1 MTALE
6 GEDKTEIQL
15 ATDTLGKIVDNLDTL
30 LDEDEANDKL
40 DLSRIL
46 TQDFAKALEKNPN
59 LIDLIATQLYEIEEK
74 LIKWFLTL

>member
-74 LIKWFLTL
+74 AGYLK